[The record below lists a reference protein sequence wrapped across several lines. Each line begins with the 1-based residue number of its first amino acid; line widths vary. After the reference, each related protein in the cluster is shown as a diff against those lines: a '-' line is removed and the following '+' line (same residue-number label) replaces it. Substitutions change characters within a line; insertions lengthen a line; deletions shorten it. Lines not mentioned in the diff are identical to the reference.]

1 MLPDY
6 MRWLILPDNIEG
18 LMLPDFTKWLI
29 LPDQM
34 PGCVAILDRML
45 MLPD

>member
-1 MLPDY
+1 MLPDF
-6 MRWLILPDNIEG
+6 MRWLILPDNIEW

-29 LPDQM
+29 LPDYM
-34 PGCVAILDRML
+34 TGCVARLDKML